1 MTDKK
6 ETKLKQVRKAK
17 GITQKELA
25 EATGMSLRTVQ
36 HLEQGARDL
45 NGAAALTVYAI
56 AKALGVEM
64 TELLDIPDE
73 ENPEEE

>member
-1 MTDKK
+1 MNEK

-17 GITQKELA
+17 GLTQRELA
-25 EATGMSLRTVQ
+25 EATGMSLRTLQ
-36 HLEQGARDL
+36 HLERGARDL
-45 NGAAALTVYAI
+45 NQAAALTVYAI